1 MKKIVCE
8 LCGCTDLEKKDGSF
22 VCAGCGAK
30 YSVEEAKALLRD
42 VSDSAEAAPAPAPAP
57 AKISADTN
65 FFEKGDKPSIPVSTP
80 IKPAPEEP
88 ATEVFTKI
96 SDESIGI
103 AEGYAVAAEKAK
115 ATLKVN
121 DMAARREAFNA
132 LTAYVS
138 SIASR
143 FNAAEEAA
151 LRDVLVRIGADVVEI
166 YVGDCIFSDDEAA
179 KKSESEESTAL
190 FVSLADA
197 ASGMYTDIFA
207 KIPAEGRASAIYL
220 KKCALDLEDLL
231 GGSGFISARERITHL
246 ERCRTLVAEIKAVEP
261 SFTAEEDYAKLIATE
276 EKFDKNFESGKKQSS
291 GGCCG
296 GCCIPVAVLTV
307 IILILFI

>member
-103 AEGYAVAAEKAK
+103 AEVGRAPQQHAAAVFSVPAG
-115 ATLKVN
+115 L
-121 DMAARREAFNA
+121 RLLRGHHQGQ
-132 LTAYVS
+132 
-138 SIASR
+138 R
-143 FNAAEEAA
+143 EEAVDGPRQIRL
-151 LRDVLVRIGADVVEI
+151 LR
-166 YVGDCIFSDDEAA
+166 
-179 KKSESEESTAL
+179 
-190 FVSLADA
+190 
-197 ASGMYTDIFA
+197 
-207 KIPAEGRASAIYL
+207 
-220 KKCALDLEDLL
+220 
-231 GGSGFISARERITHL
+231 
-246 ERCRTLVAEIKAVEP
+246 
-261 SFTAEEDYAKLIATE
+261 
-276 EKFDKNFESGKKQSS
+276 
-291 GGCCG
+291 
-296 GCCIPVAVLTV
+296 
-307 IILILFI
+307 